1 MNSHM
6 LSWGSDED
14 SVNSAAVIVEE
25 VMAHI
30 RRNQPEESY
39 SFYQN
44 FSREIPIEQRYKG
57 AERLEKLK
65 SLKRI
70 WDPRGVFT
78 KQLL

>member
-1 MNSHM
+1 M
-6 LSWGSDED
+6 LSWASDEE

-25 VMAHI
+25 VMDHV
-30 RRNQPEESY
+30 RRNQPKEKY

-65 SLKRI
+65 DLKKI
-70 WDPRGVFT
+70 WDPQGVFT